1 MPQAQS
7 LCLYFQEFFE
17 RGETLRRIRLTLDLP
32 QFLARVTL
40 NCDQINLHLV
50 MRRPPQDFASRA
62 PKAATH
68 G

>member
-17 RGETLRRIRLTLDLP
+17 RGETLRRIRLTVDLP

-40 NCDQINLHLV
+40 NCDQINLHLI
-50 MRRPPQDFASRA
+50 MRRLPQDFASGA
-62 PKAATH
+62 PKAGTH
-68 G
+68 R